1 MNFRRT
7 ADRVIDDAHNAIASA
22 EMSLMHSYT
31 DEDKARYG
39 RELYEAQKYLS
50 RAIAARDAWDAVE
63 HDDDDET
70 VYPYVPKTDAEVLT
84 RDQARMQELL
94 RRE

>member
-1 MNFRRT
+1 MPMFRRT

-22 EMSLMHSYT
+22 EMSYDHAYT

-50 RAIAARDAWDAVE
+50 RAIAARDAWDAAA
-63 HDDDDET
+63 HDDEAT
-70 VYPYVPKTDAEVLT
+70 YPYVPKTDAEVK
-84 RDQARMQELL
+84 ARQS
-94 RRE
+94 